1 MRNFFQCFNISESI
15 IFFIT
20 WSQKSSLEE
29 NNQTKLSPRTWT
41 RFATGVSFFCRWS
54 FVPHLVFYQRV
65 SHADLT
71 TVVLDAAARTVFP
84 ATRPEA
90 QRRMQPWMA
99 ERRRTKISRSRCSFC
114 SAELT
119 VKMRRT
125 NDDARH
131 AVTTVRRPVVIQPAE
146 TMRRIIA

>member
-1 MRNFFQCFNISESI
+1 MGAIRDWRQLFLSL
-15 IFFIT
+15 IFRSPSRF
-20 WSQKSSLEE
+20 
-29 NNQTKLSPRTWT
+29 LS
-41 RFATGVSFFCRWS
+41 A
-54 FVPHLVFYQRV
+54 RV

-71 TVVLDAAARTVFP
+71 TVVLDAAARTAFP

-90 QRRMQPWMA
+90 QRRMQPRMA
-99 ERRRTKISRSRCSFC
+99 EQRRTKISRSRCSFC

-125 NDDARH
+125 NDDARR